1 MTRSVPVGQEL
12 CQKFDYGAED
22 LQMKWEAFVLSRSG
36 EGTQVPTLA
45 NVLAFGNSLDS
56 KVGTVFHCVP
66 FPTVL

>member
-1 MTRSVPVGQEL
+1 
-12 CQKFDYGAED
+12 
-22 LQMKWEAFVLSRSG
+22 MKWEAFVLSRSG